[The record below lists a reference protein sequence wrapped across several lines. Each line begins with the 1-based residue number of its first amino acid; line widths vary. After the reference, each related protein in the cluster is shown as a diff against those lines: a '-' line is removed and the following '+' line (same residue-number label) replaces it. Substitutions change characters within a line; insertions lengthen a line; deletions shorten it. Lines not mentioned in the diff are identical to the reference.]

1 MSSLET
7 LIVAGVTAETEMQRL
22 ILLATQARAEYERR
36 KLSAPAKEF
45 SLLRDAA
52 DQADLRVQAA
62 KRLFET
68 RRRLQA
74 IDGFNDC
81 PAAHSGPLPQRV

>member
-1 MSSLET
+1 
-7 LIVAGVTAETEMQRL
+7 
-22 ILLATQARAEYERR
+22 
-36 KLSAPAKEF
+36 
-45 SLLRDAA
+45 
-52 DQADLRVQAA
+52 LRVQAA